1 MDALFFYS
9 SIINLVIKMIKL
21 IVSDLDGTLLCDHQ
35 VSEVNKQTI
44 KELREAGYLFTVAT
58 GRHINSARR
67 IVEELELDLPVIC
80 NNGAHIVNPID
91 LSTIDSTPMVRSSL
105 DLILAFL
112 IREDFDYMLTTTEDI
127 YLTKQMQKAVNN
139 VAGDIPMTVL
149 SKEEMIAHHQDTIVK
164 LLVFELDL
172 EKLTALQEYFNTFED
187 VSAVVSANGF
197 LNIGHSQATKGNG
210 LVHLADVLGLSL
222 DQILAIGDQEN
233 DLSMITKAGI
243 GIAMEDGH
251 QRLLDQANEVTIKAC
266 DHGFTHAIRTFVLKN
281 S

>member
-1 MDALFFYS
+1 MD
-9 SIINLVIKMIKL
+9 LVIEMIKL
-21 IVSDLDGTLLCDHQ
+21 IVSDLDGTLLCNHQ
-35 VSEVNKQTI
+35 VSKENKQTI
-44 KELREAGYLFTVAT
+44 KELKEAGYLFTVAT
-58 GRHINSARR
+58 GRHINSARK
-67 IVEELELDLPVIC
+67 IVEELDLDLPIIC
-80 NNGAHIVNPID
+80 NNGAHIVTPKSFETIESISMSQTSLTRILDYFIEQD
-91 LSTIDSTPMVRSSL
+91 LT
-105 DLILAFL
+105 
-112 IREDFDYMLTTTEDI
+112 YMLTTTEDI
-127 YLTKQMQKAVNN
+127 YLTNDMKQAVMNE
-139 VAGDIPMTVL
+139 AGDIPMTVL
-149 SKEEMIAHHQDTIVK
+149 SKEEMISHHQDTIIK
-164 LLVFELDL
+164 LLVVEFDQDKLDD
-172 EKLTALQEYFNTFED
+172 LQTYINTFED

-210 LVHLADVLGLSL
+210 LVYLADVLGLSL